1 MHSTSFIVY
10 EYDLNGNTVRMTSPS
25 KSALYVY
32 NAENRLI
39 RATVQSGNN
48 VSVEEYRYDYA
59 GNRIAKSSEGEYTKY
74 LLDINGELTYV
85 LAEMN
90 FDNTE
95 KCYYTRGD
103 ELISQERDGKKSYYV
118 YDGHG
123 SVRALADESGKVTD
137 KYVYDAF
144 GNLIS
149 SVGSTKNDFLFAGE
163 QFNPVTGLY
172 YLRARYMDTSTGR
185 FISQDT
191 YQGDINDPV
200 SLHKYL
206 YANANP
212 VTYSDP
218 SGYKSVAEMAVV
230 GAAIGALTGIIVPNV
245 LSMLKNL
252 DMNGTAESTLSP
264 VETIKYALQGMIIGA
279 LMGVM
284 IAVGFAFLVVG
295 ISLFGGVSSA
305 ISGFNEYKS
314 GNYRTAIAYSVLSIL
329 SFISAA
335 LLFNSTS
342 GSQNIGNGMGTDD
355 RPMNIVREINRGE
368 KIVDLINE
376 LKALTFED
384 GIEYA
389 VVKLN
394 NGHRYII
401 SGGETG
407 IILKDVS
414 VLYAHTHPFQF
425 GATGPSTGDID
436 TLIALGQMFSYLIE
450 HGDVYRFYGG

>member
-1 MHSTSFIVY
+1 
-10 EYDLNGNTVRMTSPS
+10 MTSPS

-48 VSVEEYRYDYA
+48 VSVEEYKYDYA

-123 SVRALADESGKVTD
+123 SVRALADGSGKVTD
-137 KYVYDAF
+137 TYVYDAF

-149 SVGSTKNDFLFAGE
+149 SYGSTKNDFLFAGE
-163 QFNPVTGLY
+163 QFDLVTGLY

-185 FISQDT
+185 FISQDS
-191 YQGDINDPV
+191 YAGSISDPI

-218 SGYKSVAEMAVV
+218 SGCLSEVSVGILPIFIIEVQIATPLLVSAVICPTLGVAAIEVKYNEYVVQVGINIIACLRAVEPILAFGSIFGNQIVAVIHQLVSGMSNSLSMATDVAESAIEQTQVSYDNDPPTNSQTTKEKRRKDNYVYFGFRNTNVV
-230 GAAIGALTGIIVPNV
+230 YVGITNNIA
-245 LSMLKNL
+245 KR
-252 DMNGTAESTLSP
+252 
-264 VETIKYALQGMIIGA
+264 ALQHGKR
-279 LMGVM
+279 
-284 IAVGFAFLVVG
+284 FD
-295 ISLFGGVSSA
+295 
-305 ISGFNEYKS
+305 
-314 GNYRTAIAYSVLSIL
+314 
-329 SFISAA
+329 FISSITQEPLSRIHA
-335 LLFNSTS
+335 
-342 GSQNIGNGMGTDD
+342 
-355 RPMNIVREINRGE
+355 RGVE
-368 KIVDLINE
+368 QV
-376 LKALTFED
+376 
-384 GIEYA
+384 
-389 VVKLN
+389 
-394 NGHRYII
+394 
-401 SGGETG
+401 
-407 IILKDVS
+407 
-414 VLYAHTHPFQF
+414 
-425 GATGPSTGDID
+425 
-436 TLIALGQMFSYLIE
+436 LIE
-450 HGDVYRFYGG
+450 RNKPQKGIFENKINSISPLNFRYASAHRFGEQYLETNTKYQLLKRMGKVN